1 MRALV
6 TGATGAPGMAI
17 ARALL
22 ARGHRVRAFSPR
34 PGDPAAARLIELGVE
49 VNHGSADDPRAIARA
64 AAGVD
69 AVFAMGSPIEG
80 GLAAAEAEVRRG
92 LAAAEAAR
100 AAGGAHLVYTSV
112 ASADR
117 CTGIPYFEGKAA
129 VERQITAL
137 GVPCTI
143 LAPVYLMENL
153 LAPAALHGLR
163 RGVYAAPL
171 PPGCPLQQIAADDVG
186 RFAALVLERR
196 CDFLGRRIEL
206 ASDELTGADAV
217 SALSR
222 VAGREIRYA
231 EVPLA
236 EVRARSE
243 ELAAMFRWLAR
254 GGYGVDLGALHAAY
268 PEVGWRRFEGWAREH
283 LSGALTRA
291 VA

>member
-6 TGATGAPGMAI
+6 TGAAEAQGGAI

-22 ARGHRVRAFSPR
+22 ARGHRVRAFSRGPDD
-34 PGDPAAARLIELGVE
+34 PGAARLIELGAE
-49 VNHGSADDPRAIARA
+49 VVQGSLDEPRAAARA

-69 AVFAMGSPIEG
+69 AVFAVGAPLDG
-80 GLAAAEAEVRRG
+80 GPGAWDAEVRRG

-100 AAGGAHLVYTSV
+100 AAGGAHLVY
-112 ASADR
+112 ASAAGADR
-117 CTGIPYFEGKAA
+117 GTGIPQLESKAA
-129 VERQITAL
+129 AERRIAAL

-143 LAPVYLMENL
+143 LAPVHLMEDL
-153 LAPAALHGLR
+153 LSPAALLGLQ
-163 RGVYAAPL
+163 RGVYAVPL
-171 PPGCPLQQIAADDVG
+171 PAGCRLQQLAADDLG

-196 CDFLGRRIEL
+196 RDFLGRRVEL
-206 ASDELTGADAV
+206 ASDELTGAEAGA
-217 SALSR
+217 ALSR

-243 ELAAMFRWLAR
+243 GLAAMFRWLAR
-254 GGYGVDLGALHAAY
+254 GGPGVDIAALRALS
-268 PEVGWRRFEGWAREH
+268 PEVGWRRFEDWAREH
-283 LSGALTRA
+283 LAGALTRA

>member
-6 TGATGAPGMAI
+6 TGAAGAQGGAV

-22 ARGHRVRAFSPR
+22 ARGHRVRAFSRGPR
-34 PGDPAAARLIELGVE
+34 DPAAARLIELGAE
-49 VNHGSADDPRAIARA
+49 VVQGSLDEPRAVARA

-69 AVFAMGSPIEG
+69 AVFAMGAPLDG
-80 GLAAAEAEVRRG
+80 GLDARDAEVRRG

-100 AAGGAHLVYTSV
+100 AAGGALLVYASA

-117 CTGIPYFEGKAA
+117 GTGVPHFESKAA
-129 VERQITAL
+129 VERHIAAL

-143 LAPVYLMENL
+143 LGPVYLMEDL
-153 LAPAALHGLR
+153 LSPAALLGLR

-171 PPGCPLQQIAADDVG
+171 PASCRLQQLAADDMG

-196 CDFLGRRIEL
+196 PDFLGHRIEL
-206 ASDELTGADAV
+206 ASDELTGAEAGA
-217 SALSR
+217 ALSR

-243 ELAAMFRWLAR
+243 DLAAMFRWLAR
-254 GGYGVDLGALHAAY
+254 GGHGVDLAALHAAY
-268 PEVGWRRFEGWAREH
+268 PEIGWRRFEDWAREH
-283 LSGALTRA
+283 LAGALARA

>member
-6 TGATGAPGMAI
+6 TGATVAPGGAV

-22 ARGHRVRAFSPR
+22 ARGHRVRAFSAR
-34 PGDPAAARLIELGVE
+34 PGDPTAARLIELGVE
-49 VNHGSADDPRAIARA
+49 VVQGSADEPRSIARA

-80 GLAAAEAEVRRG
+80 GLAAVEAELRLG
-92 LAAAEAAR
+92 LAAAEGAR

-117 CTGIPYFEGKAA
+117 GTGVPHFESKAT
-129 VERQITAL
+129 VERHITAL

-143 LAPVYLMENL
+143 LAPVCLMESL
-153 LAPAALHGLR
+153 LTPAARLGLR

-171 PPGCPLQQIAADDVG
+171 PAGCPLQQIAADDVG
-186 RFAALVLERR
+186 RFAALVLERQR
-196 CDFLGRRIEL
+196 DFLGHRIEL
-206 ASDELTGADAV
+206 ASDELTGAEAV

-243 ELAAMFRWLAR
+243 DLAAMFRWLTR
-254 GGYGVDLGALHAAY
+254 EGHGVDLGALRAAY
-268 PEVGWRRFEGWAREH
+268 PEVGWRRFEDWAREH
-283 LSGALTRA
+283 LAGALTRA